1 MRIRITYTALVL
13 LMSASSQGAAAGHS
27 AGDAERG
34 ATATFA
40 TLGEAAPTTG
50 TGGAAMAARS
60 KLSNDAAKWLQLEK
74 DTGETDLAFA
84 GRYVPNESSRPAALR
99 CADLTRATFDS
110 LLQGHGGNSTAATLA
125 ADGCCHQVHG
135 DGGCGGRRQH

>member
-1 MRIRITYTALVL
+1 MRITYTALVL

-40 TLGEAAPTTG
+40 TATLGEAAPTTG

-60 KLSNDAAKWLQLEK
+60 KLSNYAAKWLQLEK

-99 CADLTRATFDS
+99 CADLTRTTFDS